1 MSHKRP
7 RPSPSAD
14 GVCSSTPPARARRVQ
29 KTPGAGPPPVRS
41 MAMTDAPTGLRAQR
55 KEETRAAIRDAAFR
69 LFAEQGFE
77 ATTVDDIARAADVSP
92 RTFFRYFPTKDDVVF
107 ADHPERI
114 ERLRQALLDRPA
126 DEPVLAS
133 VREAILTLADDIDL
147 HSDTARLQSKV
158 SSASPTLASR
168 SLELQN
174 E

>member
-55 KEETRAAIRDAAFR
+55 KEETRTAIRDAAFR
-69 LFAEQGFE
+69 LFAEQGYE
-77 ATTVDDIARAADVSP
+77 ATTIDDIASAADVSP

-107 ADHPERI
+107 NDHPERL
-114 ERLRQALLDRPA
+114 EDLREMLAARPD
-126 DEPVLAS
+126 DEPILDSLRAV
-133 VREAILTLADDIDL
+133 VRSLADDMDAKHDQI
-147 HSDTARLQSKV
+147 V
-158 SSASPTLASR
+158 AS
-168 SLELQN
+168 
-174 E
+174 